1 MSLCFSER
9 HPAGLEVR
17 AVLIQSPMLLKKE
30 KKVKCLPFL
39 RTDMQ
44 MFFALLYDM
53 WDLSSPTRDGT
64 CAPCTGNSES
74 QPLVPVC

>member
-44 MFFALLYDM
+44 MFFALL
-53 WDLSSPTRDGT
+53 
-64 CAPCTGNSES
+64 
-74 QPLVPVC
+74 